1 MHDVEGQARSAVAIE
16 EGWERRRSGRIADG
30 EQADKV
36 SRVDSGAETEV
47 GAVGRRGERRGGR
60 EGGRQCEYMI

>member
-16 EGWERRRSGRIADG
+16 EGQDGRRSARIADG

-36 SRVDSGAETEV
+36 SSVDSGVEAEV
-47 GAVGRRGERRGGR
+47 RAVGRRDERRGGR
-60 EGGRQCEYMI
+60 EEGM

>member
-16 EGWERRRSGRIADG
+16 EGREGRRSGRIADG

-36 SRVDSGAETEV
+36 SPVDPGVETEV
-47 GAVGRRGERRGGR
+47 GAVGRRGERSGGR
-60 EGGRQCEYMI
+60 EEGNVNI